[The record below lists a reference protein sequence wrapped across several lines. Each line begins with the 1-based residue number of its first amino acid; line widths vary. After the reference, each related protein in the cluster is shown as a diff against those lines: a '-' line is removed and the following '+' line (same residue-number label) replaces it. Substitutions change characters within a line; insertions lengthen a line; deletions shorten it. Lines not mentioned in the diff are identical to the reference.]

1 MINSRAQ
8 STYVLAPW
16 RNSCDTMNALNDFD
30 DENPFEQESH
40 GEESSTPSVA
50 IYEPS
55 SPHRPSQILSP
66 LTQNTNRSPFPSTGS
81 HKSQSVNYKT
91 DFCCSSDRYLHSGD
105 SFEILVCHQ
114 PLCVVQIR
122 YHDVLLL
129 RL

>member
-1 MINSRAQ
+1 
-8 STYVLAPW
+8 
-16 RNSCDTMNALNDFD
+16 MNALNDFD

-40 GEESSTPSVA
+40 REESSTPPVA

-55 SPHRPSQILSP
+55 SPHRPTQILSP
-66 LTQNTNRSPFPSTGS
+66 LTQNTNRPPFPSTGS

-105 SFEILVCHQ
+105 DFEILVCHQ
-114 PLCVVQIR
+114 PLCVQIR
-122 YHDVLLL
+122 YLDILLH